1 MYFLLRSYNTIQ
13 KKRDHELS
21 IVYLLHPLTSTMTCM
36 GIIEVLGA
44 LFGIPVILMPT
55 IPLQSSVS
63 CRTLKNVRHETMV
76 GRKWGQHKH
85 PTFAANIA

>member
-1 MYFLLRSYNTIQ
+1 MFVLWIINILIVKIGGAGLLYSLFWTVAKTINSNVLFTEIIQ

-44 LFGIPVILMPT
+44 LFGIPGGL
-55 IPLQSSVS
+55 
-63 CRTLKNVRHETMV
+63 
-76 GRKWGQHKH
+76 
-85 PTFAANIA
+85 